1 MTTPS
6 ILIVND
12 DSIFSEGIKSLWEAM
27 TYIGETTVVAPKS
40 ENSGV
45 GQAITISRPLQ
56 CEEINLACGLSGF
69 AVNGTPADSVK
80 FAVQKRIRPIF
91 MTTLSTSF
99 GLLPLAIIPGAGAEL
114 YRGLAVI
121 ILSGLLISTFFTL
134 FLTPMAIITVNRF
147 FKIK

>member
-12 DSIFSEGIKSLWEAM
+12 DSIFSEGIKALWEAM
-27 TYIGETTVVAPKS
+27 TEIGETTVVAPKS

-80 FAVQKRIRPIF
+80 FAVA
-91 MTTLSTSF
+91 L
-99 GLLPLAIIPGAGAEL
+99 
-114 YRGLAVI
+114 
-121 ILSGLLISTFFTL
+121 
-134 FLTPMAIITVNRF
+134 
-147 FKIK
+147 